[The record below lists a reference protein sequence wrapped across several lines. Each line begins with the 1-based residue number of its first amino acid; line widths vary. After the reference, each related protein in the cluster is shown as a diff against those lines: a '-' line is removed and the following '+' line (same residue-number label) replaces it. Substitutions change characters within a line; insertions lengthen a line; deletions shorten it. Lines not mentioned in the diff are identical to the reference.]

1 MPLTSLWQALG
12 GLGLFILGMKS
23 MSEGLQRIAGER
35 LRQTLEKVTG
45 NRLTA
50 ALMGSCLSSLLQSSS
65 AASIIIV
72 GLLNAGLL
80 SLYQALGV
88 LMGTGIGTTLAIQFI
103 AFKIS
108 QIALPAIAIG
118 VFLKYFSKRRR
129 VVYVGELLLGAGLI
143 FFGLQLMESGFA
155 PVKQTALFQAIQHPL
170 FSWRISY
177 VLLGALLTFLI
188 QSGSAVIGIVIAL
201 AGSGL
206 IGFPSGVAM
215 VIGEVLGTSLIALV
229 ATIGGTIAAKRTAI
243 IYCIINVVAVT
254 LVLLSFPLFLQTIQF
269 FSPGDAEFTITSIGS
284 SGTHPDLSRPNIA
297 RHLANAHT
305 IFSIFSIMVFLP
317 LMGFFVR
324 SAARILPGIDGNLDY
339 EPRPKFIDNRI
350 LNTPSIALLQAKNE
364 TRRMA
369 SIAES
374 MFEDVVKQFYKYDA
388 RRTMRI
394 KQKEEAL
401 DALQR
406 DISNF
411 LVSLSKQ
418 SVGQDSFL
426 EIPLM
431 LQVISGLEHIGDQ
444 NETVL
449 DYLRRKKEDKIIF
462 SAAAMTELRYLAATV
477 GDLVR
482 VAVASVQES
491 GRDSLSAGTE
501 LRESVTQ
508 LQENMLDNHIKR
520 LTDGECTVIA
530 GLNYSDIVGGFSKI
544 ADASMQIIK
553 SEREFFDASSSG
565 GH

>member
-1 MPLTSLWQALG
+1 MPLMFLWEALG

-50 ALMGSCLSSLLQSSS
+50 ALMGSSLASLLQSSS
-65 AASIIIV
+65 AAAIIIV

-80 SLYQALGV
+80 SVYQALGV

-103 AFKIS
+103 AFKVS
-108 QIALPAIAIG
+108 QIALPAIALG
-118 VFLKYFSKRRR
+118 VFLKYFCKRRR
-129 VVYVGELLLGAGLI
+129 VVYAGELLLGAGLI

-155 PVKQTALFQAIQHPL
+155 PVKQSALFQAIQHPL
-170 FSWRISY
+170 FSWHISS

-206 IGFPSGVAM
+206 IGFESGVAM
-215 VIGEVLGTSLIALV
+215 VVGEVLGTSLITLV
-229 ATIGGTIAAKRTAI
+229 ATIGGTMAARRSAI
-243 IYCIINVVAVT
+243 IYGIINVVAIT
-254 LVLLSFPLFLQTIQF
+254 LVLIGFPLFLKAVQF
-269 FSPGDAEFTITSIGS
+269 LSPGDAEFTVTTIGS
-284 SGTHPDLSRPNIA
+284 VDPHSVLSRPNIA

-305 IFSIFSIMVFLP
+305 LFSVLSVLVFLP
-317 LMGFFVR
+317 FLGFFTR
-324 SAARILPGIDGNLDY
+324 SAARILPGVEGGLDY
-339 EPRPKFIDNRI
+339 EPRPKFIDARI

-369 SIAES
+369 AIAES

-394 KQKEEAL
+394 KQKEETL
-401 DALQR
+401 DVLQR

-418 SVGQDSFL
+418 SAGRESFL
-426 EIPLM
+426 DIPLM
-431 LQVISGLEHIGDQ
+431 LQIISSLEHIGDQ
-444 NETVL
+444 SEAVL

-462 SAAAMTELRYLAATV
+462 SAAAMTELRNLAAVV
-477 GDLVR
+477 GDLVSS
-482 VAVASVQES
+482 AIASVPEPAAD
-491 GRDSLSAGTE
+491 GLPAGVDLRDRVTHLQGT
-501 LRESVTQ
+501 
-508 LQENMLDNHIKR
+508 MLDNHIKR
-520 LTDGECTVIA
+520 LTDGDCTVMA
-530 GLNYSDIVGGFSKI
+530 GLIYSDIVGGFSKI
-544 ADASMQIIK
+544 ADACIQILK
-553 SEREFFDASSSG
+553 SEREFSDAAASG
-565 GH
+565 SH